1 MIREIH
7 FAQVLSNDD
16 PDNAGGLKVQID
28 AVEDGKAYGGGE
40 FIPPCFP
47 FAGSKV
53 GFFFLPEKGTQ
64 VEVELES
71 DPEKGTE
78 DLSARWRSVLYNSK
92 DKIPSEFLTDQTN
105 RGGIKYGEG
114 LILFDQKKDLVTLIS
129 NNVRLGE
136 ETASHPLVRG
146 DTYNSQLTTFLTALE
161 TYLTAEDVYAGLE
174 ANHWIAAQA
183 ANLVWKNLS
192 PPTTPVLN
200 GVLTAYGTPL
210 EATTNALK
218 TGVITWRAAIA
229 AMKAATGAFKT
240 AKTTWLSTKCKTE

>member
-105 RGGIKYGEG
+105 RGG
-114 LILFDQKKDLVTLIS
+114 S